1 MPVMLEAVMRV
12 RASRGLR
19 STSYYGNFFVMKT
32 DLLAMPAVPQDQS
45 YVVELE
51 LEETL
56 TQPYVV
62 FQTAIMHTTC
72 FGERRIRVI
81 TTAVPTTSSISEVFA
96 GADELALA
104 ALYANKAVER
114 SLSHKLE
121 DARDSVVN
129 KVVEILGAY
138 KASMTAGGA
147 AAASQLGI
155 PDNMRMFPVLMLAIL
170 KSVAVRQ
177 SSQIPLDLRAYAQAL
192 LTSLPIER
200 LIPYLYPAF
209 YALHTMP
216 AEVSFVC
223 CTWWCRNLIC
233 PGRYDRRAWR
243 DPPTGYA
250 THVREARAPR
260 PLPYRRWAE
269 PLPLR
274 WPRCRAP
281 ADPGR
286 LRPPE
291 LRGASQ
297 WQGSSALLH
306 ELERRID
313 AHTTVS

>member
-1 MPVMLEAVMRV
+1 MFVLCVFNDCTCPDLVHAACLPRYTSGQTYFYPAFNAARQEDALKFAREFGSIVAMPVMLEAVMRV

-72 FGERRIRVI
+72 FGERRIRVL
-81 TTAVPTTSSISEVFA
+81 TTAVPTTSSIAEVFA

-121 DARDSVVN
+121 DARESLLS
-129 KVVEILGAY
+129 KVVDILNAY

-147 AAASQLGI
+147 AASSQLAI
-155 PDNMRMFPVLMLAIL
+155 ADNLRMFPVLMLAIL
-170 KSVAVRQ
+170 KSVAIRQ
-177 SSQIPLDLRAYAQAL
+177 SSQIPPDLRAYAQAL

-200 LIPYLYPAF
+200 LVPYLYPTF

-216 AEVSFVC
+216 PEVRLS
-223 CTWWCRNLIC
+223 
-233 PGRYDRRAWR
+233 
-243 DPPTGYA
+243 PP
-250 THVREARAPR
+250 
-260 PLPYRRWAE
+260 
-269 PLPLR
+269 
-274 WPRCRAP
+274 
-281 ADPGR
+281 
-286 LRPPE
+286 
-291 LRGASQ
+291 
-297 WQGSSALLH
+297 ALLPC
-306 ELERRID
+306 
-313 AHTTVS
+313 